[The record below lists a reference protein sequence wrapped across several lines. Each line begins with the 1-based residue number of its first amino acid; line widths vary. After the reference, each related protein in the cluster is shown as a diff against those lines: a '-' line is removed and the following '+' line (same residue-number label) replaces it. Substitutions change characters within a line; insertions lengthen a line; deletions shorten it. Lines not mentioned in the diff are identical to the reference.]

1 MMGRFVNALS
11 FLLVFTATVELV
23 TSQESTVV
31 RTTKEFSKALYDTRI
46 DVIYLQHPLTVSGE
60 EWGFVR
66 PDIKR
71 RVEIRPLEHTEDF
84 VLDLGGGFDL
94 AFVSG
99 PSGEL
104 HFHDLQLHGI
114 YRLALGGSGSV
125 GIMNLFRV
133 NAPQSIHIHNSICC
147 FLPEVCT
154 SISDDL
160 RMIVPSSRAALS
172 ALGLD
177 SCQFPDVE
185 PPFHTYKYHEGCVLP
200 QEWDSSKITGGIHFH
215 NTSFSCSEKCKINA
229 HLLDIPVV
237 QVSTS
242 DSRQLVAAIGVV
254 QPHQDCG
261 EKRDKNVDRW
271 ALGRWESCSPCVP
284 YKSRVDQ
291 GTGGNYAPADE
302 PRIGV
307 GELQTR
313 LLLKNGLEFSV
324 L

>member
-1 MMGRFVNALS
+1 MMGRFVNALWI
-11 FLLVFTATVELV
+11 LVVFTVTVELV
-23 TSQESTVV
+23 TSQNSTVV

-71 RVEIRPLEHTEDF
+71 RVQIRPLELTEDF

-114 YRLALGGSGSV
+114 YRLALGGSGTG

-160 RMIVPSSRAALS
+160 KKIVPSLRAALS
-172 ALGLD
+172 ALGWD
-177 SCQFPDVE
+177 SCQFPDAK
-185 PPFHTYKYHEGCVLP
+185 PPFHTYKYHEGP
-200 QEWDSSKITGGIHFH
+200 T
-215 NTSFSCSEKCKINA
+215 
-229 HLLDIPVV
+229 VV
-237 QVSTS
+237 S
-242 DSRQLVAAIGVV
+242 L
-254 QPHQDCG
+254 
-261 EKRDKNVDRW
+261 W
-271 ALGRWESCSPCVP
+271 
-284 YKSRVDQ
+284 
-291 GTGGNYAPADE
+291 
-302 PRIGV
+302 
-307 GELQTR
+307 R
-313 LLLKNGLEFSV
+313 LLAVWSPNLKSLRYVCSGDW
-324 L
+324 